1 MMGPNKGL
9 AEVVRGL
16 IQVMPTLAW
25 LLVVLA
31 AVLGIFLTG
40 YAMLRVYQANN
51 AGDGSA
57 LNWIV
62 ASIIGSAM
70 TISTVVIAQLSFYF
84 AA

>member
-1 MMGPNKGL
+1 MGGSQGIADVL
-9 AEVVRGL
+9 RGL
-16 IQVMPTLAW
+16 IEVVPSLAW
-25 LLVVLA
+25 LLVVLT

-51 AGDGSA
+51 SGDGSA

-62 ASIIGSAM
+62 AGVIGSTM
-70 TISTVVIAQLSFYF
+70 TVSTIVVAQLSFYF